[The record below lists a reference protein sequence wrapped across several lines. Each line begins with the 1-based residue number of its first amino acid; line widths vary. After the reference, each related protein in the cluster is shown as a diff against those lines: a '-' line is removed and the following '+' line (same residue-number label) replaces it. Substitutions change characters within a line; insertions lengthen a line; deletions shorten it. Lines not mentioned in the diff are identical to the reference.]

1 MSALY
6 ALAEDI
12 AGRGVPHI
20 FGIPGSG
27 PSLTLLDALEK
38 RGVPFY
44 LTHFEGTAAL
54 MAGTVGRLSGRAG
67 AAISIKGPGLA
78 NMVPGLAA
86 CRLET
91 LPVVSISEA
100 YLPGTSPSK
109 AHKRMDHDGLVL
121 SVAKGRRF
129 LSKKGPRFSDLA
141 NWAEAEVP
149 GPVHLDVA
157 ESAIEND
164 APIPDVPQHQH
175 GGVHGSACQEL
186 FDLVAAADRSVLIA
200 GTLSLRKKLSSH
212 LNQLSVPVFSVAA
225 AKGVIDETLSHA
237 AGVYTGTGLELT
249 PEFSILRQA
258 DLVIGIGLRHNEVL
272 AVKPF
277 PCKAIS
283 LDPLGHTLCRGFHFD
298 HVFDGT
304 LEEIEAVFT
313 ALGDK
318 RWGME
323 GLSRCFEKMRKKM
336 LAGQFMP
343 ASAFQVIEQHLQHRA
358 RLVLDT
364 GNFCTIGE
372 HIWRVPKPEWYLAS
386 GQARY
391 MGVGLPM
398 ALGAAIYDPGIPT
411 VAFLGDGGIGMFIA
425 DIKMAVKHHLPLTV
439 VLMSDGYFGS
449 IRMRS
454 IKDGLTEVPTTIYQP
469 SWVKAVE
476 CFGVHAARA
485 KDEAEIETVLKSWN
499 PSLGPLF
506 IEIPFD
512 PESYQHMV
520 ANIR

>member
-1 MSALY
+1 MSDLY

-12 AGRGVPHI
+12 AQRGVRHI

-54 MAGTVGRLSGRAG
+54 MAGAVGRLSGRAG
-67 AAISIKGPGLA
+67 VAISIKGPGLA

-100 YLPGTSPSK
+100 YLPGTPPSRT
-109 AHKRMDHDGLVL
+109 HKRMDHDGLVL

-129 LSKKGPRFSDLA
+129 LSRKGPRFSDLA

-149 GPVHLDVA
+149 GPVHLDIA

-164 APIPDVPQHQH
+164 EPVPVSQD
-175 GGVHGSACQEL
+175 GGAHGSTCEKL
-186 FDLVAAADRSVLIA
+186 FDLLAAADRPVLIA
-200 GTLSLRKKLSSH
+200 GTLSLRKKLFSH

-225 AKGVIDETLSHA
+225 AKGVVDETLPHS
-237 AGVYTGTGLELT
+237 AGVYTGAGLKLT

-283 LDPLGHTLCRGFHFD
+283 LDPLGHTLCRGFLFD

-304 LEEIEAVFT
+304 LEELEAVFT

-323 GLSRCFEKMRKKM
+323 GLSTSFEKMRKKM
-336 LAGQFMP
+336 LTGQFMP
-343 ASAFQVIEQHLQHRA
+343 ANAFQVIEQHFQHRA
-358 RLVLDT
+358 RLVMDT

-391 MGVGLPM
+391 MGGGLPM
-398 ALGAAIYDPGIPT
+398 ALGASIYDPDIPT

-425 DIKMAVKHHLPLTV
+425 DIKMAVKHHLPLIV
-439 VLMSDGYFGS
+439 VLISDAYLGS

-454 IKDGLTEVPTTIYQP
+454 IKDGLTEVPTAIYQP

-476 CFGVHAARA
+476 GFGVHAARA
-485 KDEAEIETVLKSWN
+485 KDEAEIETTLKSWN
-499 PSLGPLF
+499 PRLGPLF

-512 PESYQHMV
+512 PESYQRMV
-520 ANIR
+520 TNIR